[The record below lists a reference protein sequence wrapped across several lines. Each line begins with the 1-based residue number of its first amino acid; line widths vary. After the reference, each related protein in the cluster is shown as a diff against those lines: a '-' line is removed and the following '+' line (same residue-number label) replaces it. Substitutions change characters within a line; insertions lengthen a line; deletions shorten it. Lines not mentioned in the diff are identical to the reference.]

1 MELKVFLASCLYEI
15 NSYTKVQE
23 ECENIWK
30 QMKVI
35 YLLHVLPILQSCLV
49 PPEKSWKL
57 QSIALWE
64 ECKQYI

>member
-1 MELKVFLASCLYEI
+1 MELKVFLAGCCLSNN

-23 ECENIWK
+23 ERENNWK

-35 YLLHVLPILQSCLV
+35 YLLRVLPILQSCLV

-57 QSIALWE
+57 QLIALWE
-64 ECKQYI
+64 ESS

>member
-1 MELKVFLASCLYEI
+1 MELKVFLASCLSEI